1 MRRVIRPTV
10 YLAIIGLLG
19 GIAYRYFIDDP
30 IERKKLVELEG
41 PERFFASIGATG

>member
-1 MRRVIRPTV
+1 VGSRFW
-10 YLAIIGLLG
+10 L
-19 GIAYRYFIDDP
+19 